1 MRNPNLSSLFFIS
14 IILQKE
20 RILKTGKAI
29 SLMLYCISLKKKGGG
44 IALEKEWILMVQQQ
58 NQLGSLMKTNQKT
71 AKFGLVMSEQEAA
84 LILQERK
91 NALQD
96 RKELSLGRGL
106 LKKSSMSFVILII
119 LSKII
124 I

>member
-1 MRNPNLSSLFFIS
+1 M
-14 IILQKE
+14 
-20 RILKTGKAI
+20 
-29 SLMLYCISLKKKGGG
+29 
-44 IALEKEWILMVQQQ
+44 EKEWILMVQQQ
-58 NQLGSLMKTNQKT
+58 NQLGSLMKINQKT

>member
-1 MRNPNLSSLFFIS
+1 M
-14 IILQKE
+14 
-20 RILKTGKAI
+20 
-29 SLMLYCISLKKKGGG
+29 
-44 IALEKEWILMVQQQ
+44 EKEWILMVQQQ

-84 LILQERK
+84 LTLQERK